1 MNQFEATLTQIENVE
16 MLHALTFAM
25 GTQTIH
31 LVSLELNSRL
41 KVGDLVTLSVNST
54 DIALAKNFSGL
65 LSYTNQFNMTVTK
78 VNNGRLLSSIVLEM
92 NGVNLEVIITLKAS
106 LEMNL
111 EVGDEVV
118 ALIRETAISI
128 LG

>member
-1 MNQFEATLTQIENVE
+1 
-16 MLHALTFAM
+16 
-25 GTQTIH
+25 
-31 LVSLELNSRL
+31 
-41 KVGDLVTLSVNST
+41 
-54 DIALAKNFSGL
+54 
-65 LSYTNQFNMTVTK
+65 
-78 VNNGRLLSSIVLEM
+78 M

-118 ALIRETAISI
+118 ALIRETEISI